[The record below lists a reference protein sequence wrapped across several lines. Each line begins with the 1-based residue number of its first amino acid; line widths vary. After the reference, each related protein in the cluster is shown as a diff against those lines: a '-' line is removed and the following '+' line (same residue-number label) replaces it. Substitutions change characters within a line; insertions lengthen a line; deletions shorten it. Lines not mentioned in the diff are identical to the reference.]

1 MGDTCSQERI
11 PLTCQRLS
19 LMSPLNISNNQY
31 PVANRIMDG
40 ILNDAPNPKTVWNI
54 CVSWT
59 SISASVLSALSVVK
73 STEAEEGRSRS
84 SDFLSDVVSHCL
96 VDHNLC

>member
-1 MGDTCSQERI
+1 M
-11 PLTCQRLS
+11 
-19 LMSPLNISNNQY
+19 
-31 PVANRIMDG
+31 
-40 ILNDAPNPKTVWNI
+40 
-54 CVSWT
+54 SWT

-96 VDHNLC
+96 VGRDLCQFGYIDRGIKIYARFPG